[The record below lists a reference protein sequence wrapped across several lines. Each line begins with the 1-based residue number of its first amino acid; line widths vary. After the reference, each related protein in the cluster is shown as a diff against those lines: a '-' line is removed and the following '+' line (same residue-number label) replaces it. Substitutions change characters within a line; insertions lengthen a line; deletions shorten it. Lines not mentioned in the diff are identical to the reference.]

1 MLNLMFGR
9 VLMTM
14 LMLNGMKED
23 KIIADRGTFEDIWRG
38 KDFKYSNC
46 SIYDEDDN
54 KEQYVFYIELDTEKK
69 YYEGKIKTGNVN
81 GTFIQSWGKINY

>member
-38 KDFKYSNC
+38 KDFKYSN
-46 SIYDEDDN
+46 YTVFDEEGI
-54 KEQYVFYIELDTEKK
+54 KEQNNFYITLDTKK
-69 YYEGKIKTGNVN
+69 MYYEGIIKTGNLNVTEIH
-81 GTFIQSWGKINY
+81 GEFKY